1 MMNIVFSAS
10 ALPYFITKTSASYV
24 SRSELIQTYLRQEQ
38 RTRIR
43 KVPFDQKFHHF
54 LIVLQRRVSATT
66 KPNDFARSLQ
76 SRQIC
81 FCHTIRYEDDKTVSY
96 KTKLQFC
103 FCFCRTIRY
112 DLRRCCKTRYSL
124 FCFGDSSLLF

>member
-1 MMNIVFSAS
+1 MMISRVAAS
-10 ALPYFITKTSASYV
+10 ALSYFCAETSASFI
-24 SRSELIQTYLRQEQ
+24 SRCEDYCIYLPREQ
-38 RTRIR
+38 RTSIR
-43 KVPFDQKFHHF
+43 KVSLYQKLYHF

-112 DLRRCCKTRYSL
+112 DLRSFLMVATKT
-124 FCFGDSSLLF
+124 